1 MDQRY
6 MNRLFKCLFLM
17 TALALASQARAE
29 DASKLV
35 AKYNCLGCH
44 AVDKKIVGPSYKEV
58 AARYRGQKDAEA
70 MLMKEVRSGVQG
82 KWGGKVPM
90 PPQQIGENDLRTIVR
105 WVLAQ

>member
-1 MDQRY
+1 
-6 MNRLFKCLFLM
+6 MNRLFKCFFLM
-17 TALALASQARAE
+17 AAWGLPSLAQAE

-58 AARYRGQKDAEA
+58 AAKYRGQKDAEA
-70 MLMKEVRSGVQG
+70 LLMKEIRSGVQG
-82 KWGGKVPM
+82 KWGGKIPM
-90 PPQQIGENDLRTIVR
+90 PPQQIGDNDLRVIVR

>member
-17 TALALASQARAE
+17 TALALASQAQAE

-58 AARYRGQKDAEA
+58 AARMTACWSSSDRALSTIQRQHSN
-70 MLMKEVRSGVQG
+70 MVGVS
-82 KWGGKVPM
+82 KPCATSSSVIWKS
-90 PPQQIGENDLRTIVR
+90 
-105 WVLAQ
+105 

>member
-1 MDQRY
+1 
-6 MNRLFKCLFLM
+6 MNRFFKCLALL
-17 TALALASQARAE
+17 TAWALAAPIQAE

-70 MLMKEVRSGVQG
+70 MLMKEIRSGVQG

-90 PPQQIGENDLRTIVR
+90 PPQQINENDLRSIVR